1 MSLLRDQDL
10 IASIDVKPPAVP
22 YVVGVELP
30 ADRYSADSPV
40 QGTSIDLR
48 IGNIYLPSKK
58 KQQLG
63 GVENPKSKHSLETG
77 QTAVVTTRE
86 KLQLPDDVAGFGF
99 PPSSVSFQGLLMTN
113 PGHVDP
119 GYEGVMRFTVIN
131 MAKDPY
137 ELKRGDRIVRLLLFK
152 LDAPVHA
159 GWRARHPDGS
169 RLPSEEEISRLS
181 EDFVDVDR
189 RAKKI
194 ARAHGVAW
202 SVGITAGVGIIVA
215 VLQLWNTGR
224 LFSRADIED
233 LKKRQEIVEYDLKNR
248 VNVDQKLQDFDN
260 RLKDIERAKSNLTPQ
275 QKKTQSLGQP
285 PAQSAPGKQP

>member
-10 IASIDVKPPAVP
+10 IASIDVKPPAVS

-48 IGNIYLPSKK
+48 IGNIYLPGKK
-58 KQQLG
+58 KNELG
-63 GVENPKSKHSLETG
+63 GVENPKSKHSLKTG

-86 KLQLPDDVAGFGF
+86 KLQLPDDVSGFGF

-119 GYEGVMRFTVIN
+119 GYEGFMRFTVIN

-159 GWRARHPDGS
+159 GWRARHPRGS
-169 RLPSEEEISRLS
+169 RLPSEEEITRLS
-181 EDFVDVDR
+181 EDFVDVNR

-194 ARAHGVAW
+194 ARAQGVAW
-202 SVGITAGVGIIVA
+202 SVGITAGAALLVA
-215 VLQLWNTGR
+215 VLQLWSTGH
-224 LFSRADIED
+224 LFSRADVED
-233 LKKRQEIVEYDLKNR
+233 LKKRQDLVEYDLKNR
-248 VNVDQKLQDFDN
+248 VNVEQKLHEFDN
-260 RLKDIERAKSNLTPQ
+260 RLKDLERTKSTV
-275 QKKTQSLGQP
+275 S
-285 PAQSAPGKQP
+285 SGKHQ